1 MQKRQFLIAA
11 GGALVAALSGCGFQ
25 LRGSQ
30 SYAFNSIAIPSN
42 ARALSLLVTE
52 LRKSLLET
60 QGMQVTTDPGKA
72 NTAQVILDILQDQR
86 EKTAVGLS
94 VAGQVREFQLK
105 LRVKFRLR
113 TPTGKDLIEESE
125 LTQTRQFSYNEN
137 VALAKEV
144 EESQLYRDMQSDL
157 IAQMLRRLANVKSL

>member
-11 GGALVAALSGCGFQ
+11 GGASALALTGCGFQ

-42 ARALSLLVTE
+42 GRVLSLMVTE
-52 LRKSLLET
+52 LQRNLLDI
-60 QGMQVTTDPGKA
+60 QGMRVITDPTKTS
-72 NTAQVILDILQDQR
+72 TAQVVLEIVQDQR

-94 VAGQVREFQLK
+94 IAGQVREFQLR

-113 TPTGKDLIEESE
+113 TPAGKDLIEETE
-125 LTQTRQFSYNEN
+125 LTQTRQFSYNES